1 MFYTEKLLRGNRNV
15 SEANENCNR
24 FCHQT
29 KIKDSLVDAE
39 FYIISNCAD
48 SVEQDIQTVIEYEKK
63 KFPDE
68 GIKIF
73 VMHEK
78 NPELTN

>member
-1 MFYTEKLLRGNRNV
+1 MFRKPFPAY
-15 SEANENCNR
+15 
-24 FCHQT
+24 
-29 KIKDSLVDAE
+29 
-39 FYIISNCAD
+39 CAD
-48 SVEQDIQTVIEYEKK
+48 SVEQDIKTVIEYEKK

-78 NPELTN
+78 KIPN